1 MKFVRTIITSIAE
14 GVIKRY
20 SGTGRPEE
28 SFTNREYFQHYGFT
42 SRPLNGSEGIVIMEG
57 NKIYLIASDDRRYR
71 IAVENGEVCLYT
83 DEGDFIHFKR
93 GNLLHV
99 NTGNKLLVD
108 ATNEVEINAPDVTV
122 NCENITVNASVK
134 ATVTT
139 PFLEINSA
147 TSIKGISPIVQLGLS
162 EGLQKIVTEAFL
174 TLYNTH
180 THNGGHVPDQQAGA
194 AHKTVN
200 VTAT

>member
-1 MKFVRTIITSIAE
+1 MKMIRTIITSIVE
-14 GVIKRY
+14 GVIKRFTG
-20 SGTGRPEE
+20 SGRSGE
-28 SFTNREYFQHYGFT
+28 SFTNREYMQHYGFT
-42 SRPLNGSEGIVIMEG
+42 SRPLSGAEGILFKED
-57 NKIYLIASDDRRYR
+57 NRIYLVASDDRRYR

-93 GNLLHV
+93 GNLLHI
-99 NTGNKLLVD
+99 NTGDKLLID
-108 ATNEVEINAPDVTV
+108 ATNEVEVNAPEV
-122 NCENITVNASVK
+122 TVNASVK

-139 PFLEINSA
+139 PLLEINSA

-162 EGLQKIVTEAFL
+162 EGLKKIVTEAFI

-180 THNGGHVPDQQAGA
+180 THNGGDVPDQQAGD